1 MSGLSLQ
8 TTASPRIMA
17 LAERAASSAVISGN
31 SPGEPSIALAMRVPS
46 WLVIAGVSMAVS
58 VSQSGCATASSRI
71 MLVALQV
78 LMVASESGV
87 VSGVLSR
94 PLTKAASWVIA
105 SSVEPV
111 RGAGALCLAVLDVLT
126 QNTFLEGDLL
136 GSDLVC

>member
-1 MSGLSLQ
+1 
-8 TTASPRIMA
+8 
-17 LAERAASSAVISGN
+17 
-31 SPGEPSIALAMRVPS
+31 
-46 WLVIAGVSMAVS
+46 
-58 VSQSGCATASSRI
+58 

-78 LMVASESGV
+78 LMVVSESGAV
-87 VSGVLSR
+87 RGFLSR